1 LPPISRDDDSNRE
14 RHALVVHARAMST
27 VASSKPTIE
36 VAKEMPREFH
46 EMSDKMI
53 MRLAVGGNYKAC
65 KERMVREV
73 RAVNGVD
80 YATATSTVDEMSSA
94 NRSAN
99 AIYKL
104 PYNLGITLAIGAGL
118 ASFPLV
124 FDINTALWFNEAYV
138 TADVA
143 PDEDLETALEVGSWT
158 WAWMEPPLGQISF
171 FLLCMAWSR
180 ENMKNVN
187 ISPYTE
193 WMKAKRAASL
203 ADKFPQYNETIT
215 KEFAEADMFR

>member
-1 LPPISRDDDSNRE
+1 MR
-14 RHALVVHARAMST
+14 ARALSSVSST
-27 VASSKPTIE
+27 KPTIE
-36 VAKEMPREFH
+36 MAKAMPREYH

-73 RAVNGVD
+73 TAVDGVD
-80 YATATSTVDEMSSA
+80 YATAVAKVDEMSSV
-94 NRSAN
+94 NRASN
-99 AIYKL
+99 ALYKL
-104 PYNLGITLAIGAGL
+104 PYRVGITLALGAGI

-124 FDINTALWFNEAYV
+124 FDISTALWFNDAYV

-143 PDEDLETALEVGSWT
+143 DPEDLETPLEVGMWT
-158 WAWMEPPLGQISF
+158 WGWMEPPLGQISF

-193 WMKAKRAASL
+193 WMKSKRATAL
-203 ADKFPQYNETIT
+203 ADRFPAYNTTIT
-215 KEFAEADMFR
+215 KEFADADMFR